1 MHLKFTSN
9 KCEIPTKLQQ
19 HSTCTQ
25 MRLTED
31 SPGAAAKTDRG
42 DSSLLFIP
50 RVGGMYTSAGPIPVR
65 LGLFETESISASVT
79 DWEDGI
85 RWITGF
91 PPVEGLSRPQLPHF
105 FEFFVLRSIEPSP
118 VGPPLPLLELLGF
131 LLLFFKSLPPPLSS
145 PFTIALSITESMTR
159 CS

>member
-1 MHLKFTSN
+1 MRLCIEDGGHFDNFLSTCRFHLMHLKFTSN

-65 LGLFETESISASVT
+65 LGLFETESISASAT
-79 DWEDGI
+79 D
-85 RWITGF
+85 
-91 PPVEGLSRPQLPHF
+91 
-105 FEFFVLRSIEPSP
+105 
-118 VGPPLPLLELLGF
+118 
-131 LLLFFKSLPPPLSS
+131 
-145 PFTIALSITESMTR
+145 
-159 CS
+159 